1 MRPSSTQRPQMS
13 PTSRKLEPKSGWN
26 TTRSVLL
33 CGASVR
39 SLAES
44 AIAASLRPLCVDFFE
59 DEDLKKVLGSG
70 RGRFVGR
77 IDSFTQLPE
86 RIRAVRN
93 TIPLLWAGGL
103 ENHTDLLRKI
113 GQLRP
118 VIGTAPDTVD
128 LLRDP
133 WKLKSWLAEAT
144 IGVPRLG
151 TDATADADC
160 HWLRKSVASS
170 GGLGIGI
177 PSSDDRKNQGPLSR
191 GVYLQEYIDGVPMSA
206 TLCADE
212 SGVQLIGM
220 SLQLI
225 GWPSLGASGFLFCGN
240 VGPVDPG
247 EQVTQQ
253 TLEAARILA
262 DHSGLRGVFGID
274 FILRQGRA
282 WFLELNPRM
291 TASHMLYE
299 LQQPGMITHRH
310 LAALGWKSVRP
321 RRSLELN
328 SSCTP
333 VELSPVAARLVLWT
347 RDEVRVPEAFGTES
361 CSTLKIADCPKP
373 GAMVPRSSP
382 LCSLYIAADDIED
395 IVRQLVMLEAPS
407 CVHENSSISKL
418 LELGFST
425 EAIADQLKMLWE
437 KYRRLTS
444 TASGDEPT
452 CERRGGFCYP
462 G

>member
-1 MRPSSTQRPQMS
+1 
-13 PTSRKLEPKSGWN
+13 
-26 TTRSVLL
+26 
-33 CGASVR
+33 
-39 SLAES
+39 
-44 AIAASLRPLCVDFFE
+44 VDFFE

-77 IDSFTQLPE
+77 IDSFSQLPE
-86 RIRAVRN
+86 RIRSVRN

-103 ENHTDLLRKI
+103 ENHTDLLRTI

-118 VIGTAPDTVD
+118 VIGAAPDTVD
-128 LLRDP
+128 QLRDP
-133 WKLKSWLAEAT
+133 WKLKNWLAEAT

-151 TDATADADC
+151 TEATADADC

-177 PSSDDRKNQGPLSR
+177 PSSDEEKNPVPRSR

-240 VGPVDPG
+240 VGPVNPG

-253 TLEAARILA
+253 ILEATRILT

-282 WFLELNPRM
+282 WFLEVNPRV

-321 RRSLELN
+321 RRSLEIN
-328 SSCTP
+328 ASNTP
-333 VELSPVAARLVLWT
+333 VTLSPVAARLILWT

-361 CSTLKIADCPKP
+361 CSTVKIADCPKP
-373 GAMVPRSSP
+373 GAMVPRASP
-382 LCSLYIAADDIED
+382 LCSIHIAADDIED
-395 IVRQLVMLEAPS
+395 IVRKLAMLGARE
-407 CVHENSSISKL
+407 CVHENSSIGKL
-418 LELGFST
+418 TALGFST
-425 EAIADQLKMLWE
+425 VAIADQLKMLWQ

-444 TASGDEPT
+444 TDSGGEAT
-452 CERRGGFCYP
+452 IERRRGRVGFCRP

>member
-1 MRPSSTQRPQMS
+1 MS
-13 PTSRKLEPKSGWN
+13 PTSRKLELKSGWN

-59 DEDLKKVLGSG
+59 DEDLKKILGSG

-77 IDSFTQLPE
+77 IDSFSQLPQ
-86 RIRAVRN
+86 RIRSVRN

-118 VIGTAPDTVD
+118 VIGAFPDTVD
-128 LLRDP
+128 QLRDP

-151 TDATADADC
+151 TEATADADC
-160 HWLRKSVASS
+160 HWLRKSLASS
-170 GGLGIGI
+170 GGTGIGV
-177 PSSDDRKNQGPLSR
+177 PSSDDAKNPVSSSR

-212 SGVQLIGM
+212 SGAQLIGM

-247 EQVTQQ
+247 AQVTQQ
-253 TLEAARILA
+253 ILEAARILA

-274 FILRQGRA
+274 FILRQGHA

-299 LQQPGMITHRH
+299 LQQPGMITHLH

-321 RRSLELN
+321 RRSLEMN
-328 SSCTP
+328 ASRTP
-333 VELSPVAARLVLWT
+333 VPLSPAAARLILWT
-347 RDEVRVPEAFGTES
+347 RDEVRVPDAFGSES
-361 CSTLKIADCPKP
+361 CSTVKIADCPQP
-373 GAMVPRSSP
+373 GTIVPRSSP
-382 LCSLYIAADDIED
+382 LCSIHIVADDIEG
-395 IVRQLVMLEAPS
+395 IMRQLVMLQTPTCLHGNAS
-407 CVHENSSISKL
+407 LHTLIA
-418 LELGFST
+418 LGFST
-425 EAIADQLKMLWE
+425 EAIADQLKMLWQ
-437 KYRRLTS
+437 KYRRSTS
-444 TASGDEPT
+444 TNSGDEPT
-452 CERRGGFCYP
+452 IERRGRQVGFCRP
-462 G
+462 S